1 MTCVTDVHVPPQ
13 NKLINLFLFVN
24 ANLRNAYNIKLKRET
39 SFSYV
44 SDAIEKKYRTY
55 QDLLNEINRSTLCV
69 SRMKNIAIEMLN
81 SANKNSSSFLE
92 KYLCIL

>member
-44 SDAIEKKYRTY
+44 SDAIKKK
-55 QDLLNEINRSTLCV
+55 I
-69 SRMKNIAIEMLN
+69 
-81 SANKNSSSFLE
+81 
-92 KYLCIL
+92 